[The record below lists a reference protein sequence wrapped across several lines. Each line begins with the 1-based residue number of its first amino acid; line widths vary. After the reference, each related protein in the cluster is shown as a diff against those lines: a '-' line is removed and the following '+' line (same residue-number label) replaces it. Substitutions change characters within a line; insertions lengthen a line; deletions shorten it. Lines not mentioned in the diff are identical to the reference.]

1 VEGLKERK
9 MVSVGK
15 GEIQHLGGETPGGTV
30 QVRLDHL
37 LAGRCSMVWF
47 MDEEGT

>member
-1 VEGLKERK
+1 VESVKERN